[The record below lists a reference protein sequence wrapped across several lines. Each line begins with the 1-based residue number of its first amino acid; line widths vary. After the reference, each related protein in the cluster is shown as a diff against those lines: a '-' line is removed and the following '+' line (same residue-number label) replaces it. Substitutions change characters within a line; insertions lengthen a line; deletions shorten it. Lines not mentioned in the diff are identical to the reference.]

1 MSDWMRIV
9 SDFQSELMGWEKD
22 LFAMPELGFKE
33 KRTKKYLLSLFRD
46 FNVEIEDF
54 GLSGFSVS
62 IGQGKP
68 HVGLIAEMD
77 ALVVTNHFMASP
89 SDGAAHACG
98 HHLQSAI
105 MATVMK
111 LLYTQKTVTQG
122 KVTCYFIAA
131 EEYVDLDARKQLR
144 DQGKITLLSGK
155 QNLIIEDRFQDVDVL
170 ISCHTM
176 GATDRPKMEINS
188 ML

>member
-1 MSDWMRIV
+1 MLR
-9 SDFQSELMGWEKD
+9 L
-22 LFAMPELGFKE
+22 
-33 KRTKKYLLSLFRD
+33 RTL
-46 FNVEIEDF
+46 

-105 MATVMK
+105 MAGVMK
-111 LLYTQKTVTQG
+111 LLVYAKNRNSREG
-122 KVTCYFIAA
+122 
-131 EEYVDLDARKQLR
+131 YV
-144 DQGKITLLSGK
+144 LLHCGGG
-155 QNLIIEDRFQDVDVL
+155 ICGFG
-170 ISCHTM
+170 C
-176 GATDRPKMEINS
+176 A
-188 ML
+188 